1 MKESTAIIKKMDKAQ
16 KYMPMA
22 TCIQDNTI
30 KIKNMEEALSFG
42 LVSAT
47 AQLSN
52 ILTQRFSSMR
62 EHGGEGYPME
72 KDNTKKQMVFTI

>member
-1 MKESTAIIKKMDKAQ
+1 
-16 KYMPMA
+16 
-22 TCIQDNTI
+22 
-30 KIKNMEEALSFG
+30 MEEALSFG

-47 AQLSN
+47 ALLSN
-52 ILTQRFSSMR
+52 ILTRRFSSMR